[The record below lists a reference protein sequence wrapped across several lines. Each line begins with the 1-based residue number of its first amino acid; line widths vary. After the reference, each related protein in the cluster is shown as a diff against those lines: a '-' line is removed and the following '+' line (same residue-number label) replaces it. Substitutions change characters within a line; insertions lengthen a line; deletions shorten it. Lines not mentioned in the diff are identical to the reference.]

1 VLRARITLSA
11 TLSTLLSQVILP
23 SKLTLNSQVLTLYW
37 LSIMRP
43 IGYSLPIFALHRPTT
58 MNNTLPVDV
67 LLEIFNFCRIDEVTT
82 SSLLPWKWHRL
93 AHVCRTWRD
102 VLFASS
108 RRLNLELLCTHGT
121 PVRKNLGHLPA
132 LPTVIHFSG
141 SYEDSDED
149 NIIAALEHPNRI
161 HAVRLNVPH
170 SLLKKMST
178 VAQEPFPELTHLWLE
193 SKGDTRMP
201 VLPDAFLGGC
211 APRLQ
216 KVHLDGIPFPAAP
229 TLLLSARDLVDVSL
243 RDLTDASYVSPE
255 VMVASLAVLPRLKYL
270 TFGFRWRTS
279 YPNRIRM
286 PLPITR
292 AVLPALIRFHF
303 DGLSEYFEDFVAL
316 IDAPQLNRLG
326 IGYLDLRA
334 DFLLFQLCKF
344 LLRSEKL
351 SISVFRHADLIVI
364 PSTGDTPRTSI
375 IELWGQSFFTL
386 STRDEGMSR
395 VLSEIAGMLSDVDR
409 LSIGS
414 AFTGYGRLG
423 SSIQWLDLLQPFTAV
438 RSLSVQAGLSQR
450 VALALKNVTGVG
462 AAEVMPALELLY
474 LENQP
479 VTSVGKFIAARQKV
493 GRPVTFVNKECE
505 FQERLTE

>member
-1 VLRARITLSA
+1 MI
-11 TLSTLLSQVILP
+11 
-23 SKLTLNSQVLTLYW
+23 NS
-37 LSIMRP
+37 
-43 IGYSLPIFALHRPTT
+43 
-58 MNNTLPVDV
+58 LPVDV

-93 AHVCRTWRD
+93 AHVCRTWRH
-102 VLFASS
+102 VLFESS

-121 PVRKNLGHLPA
+121 PVRKDLGHLPA

-161 HAVRLNVPH
+161 HAIRLNAPH
-170 SLLKKMST
+170 SLLLKMST
-178 VAQEPFPELTHLWLE
+178 VAQEPFPELTRLWLE
-193 SKGDTRMP
+193 SKGDECMP

-216 KVHLDGIPFPAAP
+216 KVHVDGIPFPAAP

-243 RDLTDASYVSPE
+243 CGITDASYVSPE

-292 AVLPALIRFHF
+292 AVLPALIRFQF
-303 DGLSEYFEDFVAL
+303 DGLCEYFEDFVAQ
-316 IDAPQLNRLG
+316 IDAPRINRLG
-326 IGYLDLRA
+326 IGYLDLRT
-334 DFLLFQLCKF
+334 DLQIPQLCKF
-344 LLRSEKL
+344 ILRSEKL
-351 SISVFRHADLIVI
+351 RLSVFRHADLVVI
-364 PSTGDTPRTSI
+364 PRFGDTPRTSI
-375 IELWGQSFFTL
+375 VELWGQSFFTL

-395 VLSEIAGMLSDVDR
+395 VLSDIAGVLSDVDR
-409 LSIGS
+409 LSIGL
-414 AFTGYGRLG
+414 AFTEYGRPG
-423 SSIQWLDLLQPFTAV
+423 GNVQWLELLQPFTAV
-438 RSLSVQAGLSQR
+438 GSLSVRAGLSQR
-450 VALALKNVTGVG
+450 VALALKNLTGVG
-462 AAEVMPALELLY
+462 AAEVMPALELLC
-474 LENQP
+474 LEDLP
-479 VTSVGKFIAARQKV
+479 VTSVGKFITARRKV

-505 FQERLTE
+505 FQERLAK